1 MVFVRDNFGTEL
13 RVGNVP
19 GHNGR
24 WDGEVHPDRS
34 DYELGRLRELGE
46 VEYNQASEREAM
58 QTIRAHRGEFFRNV
72 LFRIGY
78 WWAGNPMESK

>member
-1 MVFVRDNFGTEL
+1 M
-13 RVGNVP
+13 P

-34 DYELGRLRELGE
+34 AYELGGLRELGE

-58 QTIRAHRGEFFRNV
+58 QTIRRYGLTAVSFSNRLRSFGFSR
-72 LFRIGY
+72 
-78 WWAGNPMESK
+78 